1 MLNEKAKILLTNLSR
16 GVIEYQK
23 EKEISNFYIRQNRN
37 LMREIEISKNY
48 KAEANKYA
56 KEIID
61 LNKELLREKNL
72 VFY

>member
-48 KAEANKYA
+48 KSEANKYA